1 MIEIKNL
8 TKSFDE
14 KIIFD
19 NANININE
27 NSISC
32 IMGTSGIGKT
42 TLLRIIMGLDT
53 DYKGIINGIDN
64 KKFSAVFQEDR
75 LITHID
81 AIKNIELTTNK
92 TKSEIKK
99 ALRSLDLDED
109 SFNKTIKNLSGGMA
123 RRVSICRCIMAN
135 SHIIIMDEPFKGLDE
150 KTKEI
155 TIKFLLSNIKN
166 RTAIIVTHNI
176 EEAKALGADII
187 NL

>member
-14 KIIFD
+14 KIVFD

-42 TLLRIIMGLDT
+42 TLLRIIMGLDR
-53 DYKGIINGIDN
+53 DYKGTISGIDN

-75 LITHID
+75 LIRHINP
-81 AIKNIELTTNK
+81 IKNIMLTTNK
-92 TKSEIKK
+92 SEDEIKK
-99 ALRSLDLDED
+99 SLLMLDLTED

-123 RRVSICRCIMAN
+123 RRVSICRCILAN
-135 SHIIIMDEPFKGLDE
+135 SDIIIMDEPFKGLDE

-155 TIKFLLSNIKN
+155 TIKFLLSHIKN

-176 EEAKALGADII
+176 AEAKSLGAEII